1 MVIQMGSNEFEEDK
15 LMYFRIK
22 ELKDVLSQLGLPK
35 QGKKQVLYLRFG
47 YSSCGSLACMN
58 GRDWLLTFRDY
69 SIVVTASS
77 ASLII
82 GSMIF
87 ACSQL
92 SKEIPFLLRL
102 INVLSGELGLAGD
115 GLQQQEFTVQN
126 FVDLPDLVDRI
137 VAILSDEQGP
147 GIWPKKYAV
156 GKEDLAKLVD
166 DTYRK
171 MQVSGA
177 TELASKGPGASGSCN
192 TGVKVEIDDSH
203 EVDKIRC
210 PCGSSLQTDSMI
222 KCEDQRCHVWQHV
235 GCVIIPEKPTDGVL
249 PAPPE
254 IFFCE
259 ICRLRRA
266 DPFWTTV
273 AHPLYPVKLTTTN
286 VPTDGT
292 NPVQSVEKTFQLTRA
307 DKEKLAK
314 QEYDVQAWCMLL
326 NDKVSF
332 RMQWPQFA
340 DLQVNGIPVRAI
352 NRPGSQMLGANG
364 RDDGPVITPC
374 TSEGINKIS
383 LTGCDSRVFC
393 LGVRLVEKRTV
404 QQDLQFLEKLT
415 KPFLTV
421 HCKQNNKLS
430 DFEVFTRYITRLI
443 VKFQGQMVLDLV
455 SDTMIL
461 SLIPKESDG
470 EVFEDA
476 LARVRRCV
484 GGGTPTENADSDSD
498 LEIVADSIPVKLRCP
513 MSGLRMKVAGRFKP
527 CLHMGCFD
535 LEWQCPVCLK
545 NYALENIIIDPYFN
559 RITSKMRH
567 CEEDV
572 AEIEVKPDGSWRA
585 KADSDRRD
593 LGDIGQWHLPDG
605 TLYVP
610 DDVEA
615 SRKSEALKQIKQEG
629 VSEGHYS
636 PLKIGIKKNQKG
648 LWEVSKHEDIHAVS
662 SGNGREKCQN
672 HGQNVVPMSSSAT
685 GSEDFSVNQDGGVNF
700 DFPANNGIE
709 LDHAYGFTSHNS
721 ALLGDPEVIVLSDSE
736 EENDNMISSGTLY
749 KNDQT
754 DTGGSTFS
762 VPPHVIAD
770 SYPEYPS
777 TGVNSCLNLFNAND
791 DEFGMSMWSLPPD
804 SQAGPSFQ
812 LFGSD
817 ADVSDALVDLQHSS
831 INCPA
836 SMNGYAGTAMG
847 SATFVPESSNGRSN
861 ADVNDCLV
869 DNPLAFGDDPSLQ
882 IFLPTRPSDASM
894 QPNLRD
900 QPDVS
905 NCTRTDDWISLRL
918 GGGAISGHGETGAAN
933 GLNSQCV
940 QAKER
945 AKNPLA
951 ETASLLLGTNDNRS
965 GKRSREIYD
974 SVPFSFPRQ
983 KRSVRPRILSID
995 SDTD

>member
-1 MVIQMGSNEFEEDK
+1 MSDMDLVSSSKDK

-35 QGKKQVLYLRFG
+35 QGKKQ
-47 YSSCGSLACMN
+47 
-58 GRDWLLTFRDY
+58 
-69 SIVVTASS
+69 
-77 ASLII
+77 
-82 GSMIF
+82 
-87 ACSQL
+87 
-92 SKEIPFLLRL
+92 
-102 INVLSGELGLAGD
+102 
-115 GLQQQEFTVQN
+115 
-126 FVDLPDLVDRI
+126 DLVDRI
-137 VAILSDEQGP
+137 VAILSDEQVP
-147 GIWPKKYAV
+147 GMWAKKYAV

-177 TELASKGPGASGSCN
+177 TELASKGPGVSGSCN

-222 KCEDQRCHVWQHV
+222 KCEDQKCHVWQHV

-273 AHPLYPVKLTTTN
+273 THPLYPVKLTTTN

-292 NPVQSVEKTFQLTRA
+292 NPVQSVEKTFQLSRV
-307 DKEKLAK
+307 DKELLAK

-393 LGVRLVEKRTV
+393 LGVRLVKRRTV
-404 QQDLQFLEKLT
+404 QQ
-415 KPFLTV
+415 
-421 HCKQNNKLS
+421 
-430 DFEVFTRYITRLI
+430 
-443 VKFQGQMVLDLV
+443 
-455 SDTMIL
+455 IL
-461 SLIPKESDG
+461 NLIPKESDG

-535 LEWQCPVCLK
+535 LEVFVEMNQRSRKWQCPVCLK

-572 AEIEVKPDGSWRA
+572 TEIEVKPDGSWRA

-685 GSEDFSVNQDGGVNF
+685 GSEDLSVNQDGGVNF

-709 LDHAYGFTSHNS
+709 LDHACGFTSHNS
-721 ALLGDPEVIVLSDSE
+721 ALLGDAEVIVLSDSE

-749 KNDQT
+749 KNNQT
-754 DTGGSTFS
+754 DAGGSTFS
-762 VPPHVIAD
+762 VPPHGIAD

-777 TGVNSCLNLFNAND
+777 TVVSSCLDLFNAND

-804 SQAGPSFQ
+804 SQAGPGFQ

-831 INCPA
+831 INCPT
-836 SMNGYAGTAMG
+836 SMNGYAGTAMR
-847 SATFVPESSNGRSN
+847 SAAFVPESSSGHSN

-918 GGGAISGHGETGAAN
+918 GGGAISGHGEAEAAN

-940 QAKER
+940 QAKEG
-945 AKNPLA
+945 AKNPMA

-965 GKRSREIYD
+965 GL
-974 SVPFSFPRQ
+974 V
-983 KRSVRPRILSID
+983 
-995 SDTD
+995 